1 MIPIILL
8 KQYPHIMETNKEITL
23 PYFDLEEICKFVTYS
38 DQNKTT
44 EIETITNYDIDEFSK
59 YSVNNKSISER
70 TIPSNMQIDT
80 IRYDLVKTLML
91 KLIDEEIFKNEMEE
105 QTFSFGAQL
114 AITTLKE
121 FKMLK
126 I

>member
-1 MIPIILL
+1 
-8 KQYPHIMETNKEITL
+8 METNNEITL

-44 EIETITNYDIDEFSK
+44 ETETITNYDIDEFSK

>member
-1 MIPIILL
+1 MNIMKDEDNVII
-8 KQYPHIMETNKEITL
+8 

-38 DQNKTT
+38 DKNKT
-44 EIETITNYDIDEFSK
+44 IDSETISNYDVSENEGSK
-59 YSVNNKSISER
+59 YSLVSKSVSER
-70 TIPSNMQIDT
+70 TIPSNAQIDT

-91 KLIDEEIFKNEMEE
+91 RLIDGDVFEGGNVETQSF
-105 QTFSFGAQL
+105 TFGAQL

-121 FKMLK
+121 YKMLK

>member
-1 MIPIILL
+1 
-8 KQYPHIMETNKEITL
+8 MEENKETML

-38 DQNKTT
+38 DKNKTT
-44 EIETITNYDIDEFSK
+44 ETETITNYDIDEFSK
-59 YSVNNKSISER
+59 YTVNNKSISEK